1 MVCGLSGK
9 VIPTTGSFLF
19 SPFKVEILSFSYRLV
34 KIRTNVELLHKTK
47 RMNLFSETRIKGLN
61 ITISQIALL
70 IKVDLIMR

>member
-19 SPFKVEILSFSYRLV
+19 SPLEILSFSYRLV